1 MKPHHY
7 LAIGL
12 RIFAILLFV
21 YVFRQSMQQ
30 FTLLTSGSLH
40 VANILIMPLLVTLLS
55 LIAAIACWLFPI
67 TIAKNVIKP
76 ELDKE
81 IQPLNYTSFLTVVI
95 LAIGLFL
102 TFKAIS
108 DIVYWLTY
116 LNIVP
121 SGAYDSEA
129 KALMLATVVET
140 VVAFALIG
148 RARTIAHYLLRI
160 TK

>member
-7 LAIGL
+7 LGIGL
-12 RIFAILLFV
+12 RIFAIVLFV
-21 YVFRQSMQQ
+21 YVFRQSIQL
-30 FTLLTSGSLH
+30 FTFLTSGSLH
-40 VANILIMPLLVTLLS
+40 VANIPIMPLLVTLLS

-67 TIAKNVIKP
+67 TIAKNIINP
-76 ELDKE
+76 ELDRD
-81 IQPLNYTSFLTVVI
+81 IQPVNYPSLLTVVI

-121 SGAYDSEA
+121 SGAYDPDA
-129 KALMLATVVET
+129 KALMVATVVET
-140 VVAFALIG
+140 VVAFALVG
-148 RARTIAHYLLRI
+148 RARTIAHYLLRV